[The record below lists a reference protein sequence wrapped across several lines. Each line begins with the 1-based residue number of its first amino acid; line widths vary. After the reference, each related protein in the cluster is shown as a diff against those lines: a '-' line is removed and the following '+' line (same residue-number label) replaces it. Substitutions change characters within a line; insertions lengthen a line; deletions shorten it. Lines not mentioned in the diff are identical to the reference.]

1 MTHALTDNYNKQERI
16 YLENLALVDRNSAR
30 LLDRIYSEMAQRGDA
45 NAHSYQKWRHDAR
58 SVGRVL
64 AGEACV
70 CRLYKRSVRGSH
82 HITLHQIINHIR
94 VLTFVSLVSPIDVSR
109 DSLMPVLLIID
120 CVLCHFVDFDY
131 VETKF
136 ETSWE
141 KVWFNLRKFVIL
153 RQLLVRDVH
162 VCRNE
167 RWNINTSRP
176 AFLTYRNHIQD
187 VLLRRWESL
196 EMLLCSC
203 GITLMMSHSF
213 QLLMKRH
220 FKFFQTTASFK
231 SCLECNKTC
240 EKHFLILD
248 LMLFYVS
255 SSFLHTFWSLW
266 MNIHEYISSLINSL
280 WVRLKLFVW

>member
-1 MTHALTDNYNKQERI
+1 M
-16 YLENLALVDRNSAR
+16 
-30 LLDRIYSEMAQRGDA
+30 
-45 NAHSYQKWRHDAR
+45 
-58 SVGRVL
+58 
-64 AGEACV
+64 
-70 CRLYKRSVRGSH
+70 
-82 HITLHQIINHIR
+82 
-94 VLTFVSLVSPIDVSR
+94 LTFVSLVSLIDVSR
-109 DSLMPVLLIID
+109 DSLMPVLLRFD
-120 CVLCHFVDFDY
+120 CVLCYFVDFDY

-167 RWNINTSRP
+167 LWNINTSRP
-176 AFLTYRNHIQD
+176 ALLTYRNHIQD

-220 FKFFQTTASFK
+220 FKCFQTTVSFK

-240 EKHFLILD
+240 EKHFLIL
-248 LMLFYVS
+248 LCFLIFLSHFLVS
-255 SSFLHTFWSLW
+255 VNEHSWIYSSVVWSIHYESDWKCLCDNWEVWLWHHFLCLECWGS
-266 MNIHEYISSLINSL
+266 I
-280 WVRLKLFVW
+280 